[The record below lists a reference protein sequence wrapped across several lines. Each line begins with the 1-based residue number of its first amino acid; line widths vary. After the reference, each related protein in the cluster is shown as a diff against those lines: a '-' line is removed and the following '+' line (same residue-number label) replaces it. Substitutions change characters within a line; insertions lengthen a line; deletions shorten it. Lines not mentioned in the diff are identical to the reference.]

1 VSDQALPQWDAETYS
16 ANRTH
21 HQVHDEAFLATL
33 PLQPDDR
40 VLDIGCGSGELTSVV
55 ATLVPDGHVVGLDG
69 SPSMIEAA
77 TAKGTPN
84 QSFVLGPAQQL
95 GPLLTGEAFDGIYS
109 RAALHWVPPADW
121 PAMLRATRDLLT
133 PDGWLRIEC
142 GGGDNVAAP
151 QQLLDDISASLGGPQ
166 APWNFL
172 PAGGALDL
180 LETAGFALGGEDWVR
195 TVAQRRAFDRDGVL
209 GWLRSQCENAYL
221 IGLRAEQH
229 EAFRSAVT
237 DRVDELRRADGTYD
251 VTFVRLDLL
260 VTALAV

>member
-1 VSDQALPQWDAETYS
+1 MSASELPAWDATTYA
-16 ANRTH
+16 ANRAH

-69 SPSMIEAA
+69 SPSMIDAA
-77 TAKGTPN
+77 TAQGAPN

-109 RAALHWVPPADW
+109 RAALHWVPRTDW
-121 PAMLRATRDLLT
+121 PTVLRAARDVLA
-133 PDGWLRIEC
+133 PEGWLRIEC
-142 GGGDNVAAP
+142 GGGDNVSGP
-151 QQLLDDISASLGGPQ
+151 QRLLDDISASLGGPV

-172 PAGGALDL
+172 AAGDALDL
-180 LETAGFALGGEDWVR
+180 LEAAGFAIGAEDWVR
-195 TVAQRRAFDRDGVL
+195 TVAQRRAFDHDGVL

-221 IGLRAEQH
+221 IALPAERH
-229 EAFRSAVT
+229 DAFRTAVT
-237 DRVDELRRADGTYD
+237 GRVEELRRDDGTYD

-260 VTALAV
+260 ASAV